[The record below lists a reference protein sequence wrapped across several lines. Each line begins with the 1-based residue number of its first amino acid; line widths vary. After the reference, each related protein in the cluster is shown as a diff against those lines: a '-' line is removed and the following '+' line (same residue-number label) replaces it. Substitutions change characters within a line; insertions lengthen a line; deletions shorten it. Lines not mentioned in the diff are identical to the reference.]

1 MPALPPCTLPSGRG
15 AILLDQLEIR
25 SCPDGPDLSTPELN
39 QKMDEIEL
47 AIKETVDDLELVVSH
62 AHDVDHSLDAVKL
75 DLENT
80 CVIFLSMDLISVS

>member
-1 MPALPPCTLPSGRG
+1 
-15 AILLDQLEIR
+15 
-25 SCPDGPDLSTPELN
+25 
-39 QKMDEIEL
+39 MDEIEL

-80 CVIFLSMDLISVS
+80 CVIFLSMDLIFVS